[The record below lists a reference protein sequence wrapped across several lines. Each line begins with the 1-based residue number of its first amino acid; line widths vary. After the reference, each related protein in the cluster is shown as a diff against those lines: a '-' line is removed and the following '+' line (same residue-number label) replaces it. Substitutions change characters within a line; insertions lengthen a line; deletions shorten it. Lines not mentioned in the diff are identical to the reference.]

1 LLRKSLIL
9 LIVMSPTPESPKVIP
24 IDDLTESV
32 TAAVLKAV
40 QSQPAVAKLPP
51 RIICGIIYEPQVV
64 RASEE

>member
-1 LLRKSLIL
+1 
-9 LIVMSPTPESPKVIP
+9 MSTTIESAKVIP
-24 IDDLTESV
+24 ISDLTESV

-40 QSQPAVAKLPP
+40 QTQPAVAKLPP